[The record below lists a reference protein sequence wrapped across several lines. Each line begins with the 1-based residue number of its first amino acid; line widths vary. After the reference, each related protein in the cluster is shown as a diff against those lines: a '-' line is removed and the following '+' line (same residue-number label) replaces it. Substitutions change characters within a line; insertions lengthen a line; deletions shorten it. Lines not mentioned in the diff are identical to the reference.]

1 MSQNT
6 NSNNKNSLAVKLKIG
21 DLLFFQNFIE
31 APEKLFSKP
40 ETEEYFDLIDYMLAD
55 YEIETALETRKSAV
69 LKFPH
74 GLEGDKEA
82 IKQVEKAL
90 EDINFEQDL
99 KSFLDFLAYGSYY
112 FIVNWK
118 EENGFY
124 KIASIDPAH
133 PRYFKWDEKGRLYYQ
148 SGNTYKKIP
157 EYRIIYFR
165 RNPTPDNPYGESILK
180 ACYPMWRLKYETI
193 NQLFAYQDKFANPP
207 VAGIKKEGDLTEEKA
222 QKVAEDLAQLQSGSS
237 AFFQGIDD
245 IKTITPG
252 TGSAEFWN
260 TIRNCDLAISK
271 AITKQTLTTNASD
284 QGKGSYALGKVHQE
298 TLEMIAIY
306 DALYLQKKLNITLI
320 KWIKEINNIKGRCEF
335 KFNIPD
341 EADLEDI
348 FKAIDKGLPI
358 PEDYLYQRLKIPKP
372 KPSDKIITSIK
383 QPLMMSDA
391 GGEDDLNFF

>member
-1 MSQNT
+1 MSENT
-6 NSNNKNSLAVKLKIG
+6 SSNMKNSLAVKLKIG
-21 DLLFFQNFIE
+21 DILFFQNYIE

-40 ETEEYFDLIDYMLAD
+40 ETEEYYDLIDYMLTD

-69 LKFPH
+69 LKFPYR
-74 GLEGDKEA
+74 LEGDKETV
-82 IKQVEKAL
+82 KQVEKAL
-90 EDINFEQDL
+90 EEINLEQDI
-99 KSFLDFLAYGSYY
+99 KSFLDFLVYGSYY

-124 KIASIDPAH
+124 KVSSIEPAH
-133 PRYFKWDEKGRLYYQ
+133 PRYFKWDKKGNLYYK
-148 SGNTYKKIP
+148 SGTEYKKIP
-157 EYRIIYFR
+157 KYRILYFR
-165 RNPTPDNPYGESILK
+165 RNPTPENPYGQSILK
-180 ACYPMWRLKYETI
+180 ACYPMWKLKYETI
-193 NQLFAYQDKFANPP
+193 NQLFAYQDKYANPP
-207 VAGIKKEGDLTEEKA
+207 VAGIKKEGDLPEEKA

-237 AFFQGIDD
+237 AFFQGLDD
-245 IKTITPG
+245 VKTITPG

-306 DALYLQKKLNITLI
+306 DALYLQRKLNITLI
-320 KWIKEINNIKGRCEF
+320 KWILEINNIKGNCQF
-335 KFNIPD
+335 KFDIPD

-348 FKAIDKGLPI
+348 FKAIDKGLAV

-372 KPSDKIITSIK
+372 KPSDKVITSIK
-383 QPLMMSDA
+383 QPIMMSDT